1 MRIQILLFILL
12 TTVLFVSCKK
22 EDPVLERDKFI
33 GQWIGKLE
41 KTIKVNGQD
50 VQYETISIIE
60 TIDAGLD
67 DNQILFSKGRV
78 NEMSATITDSTFI
91 IPEQIHY
98 ETFNDKIYESSI
110 VGQGFLNKDN
120 VLNISSQQ
128 FTVQDG
134 DKIEWIFTESLKL
147 R

>member
-12 TTVLFVSCKK
+12 TTILFVSCKK

>member
-1 MRIQILLFILL
+1 MLL

>member
-41 KTIKVNGQD
+41 KAIKVNGQD